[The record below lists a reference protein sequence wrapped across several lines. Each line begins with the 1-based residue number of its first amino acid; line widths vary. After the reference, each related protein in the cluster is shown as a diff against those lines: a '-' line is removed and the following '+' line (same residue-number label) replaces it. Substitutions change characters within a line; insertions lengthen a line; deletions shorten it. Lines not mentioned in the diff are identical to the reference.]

1 MKKLLPSIVKIGVV
15 TLLVTFLANW
25 ANAVPK
31 SFLPFVITQP
41 DGKKI
46 SCFVSGDEFH
56 NWVHDADGY
65 TIMRNPKNGYWVYA
79 IEENGKL
86 MPSDYVV
93 GVDKPSASKGLEP
106 YANISVKEYLKKRKD
121 HFIDNHYISLV
132 PSKSEK
138 GIAPLKTTKGE
149 VLNNIVVFIK
159 FADQTVNSE
168 DYSYYSDI
176 YNGSSSSV
184 ADYYNSV
191 SYGQFTISS
200 TFYPAPSGGY
210 VTWYTDSHNR
220 NYYQPYDATT
230 NPDGYDPDD
239 ENVTSTKSQAYR
251 EHTLLKNAIN
261 AISASVPT
269 GLNID
274 MNNDNFVDVVSFI
287 VAGTND
293 GWDELLWPHQW
304 SLYSQ
309 DAYINGKQV
318 GDYTFQLQF
327 FYDVRID
334 LGTLCHEMFHVI
346 GAPDLYQYSKSST
359 IKPVGKWDLME
370 GTLDYPQNMGAY
382 MKYFYGGWISN
393 IPTINESGTYTLNP
407 LSTSATGNAYII
419 PSPNT
424 YWEYFLVEYRNNNAY
439 DRDLPGTGMLVY
451 RINSLREGSGNAYA
465 DSDTPNE
472 VYIYRPNGTISVNGY
487 PDLAA
492 YSATNGRTAIND
504 QTSPSSF
511 LSDSTAG
518 GLNISNVTV
527 ASSTISFDAAI
538 NFVPWVILKNDYGY
552 GTAIGYGTVTFT
564 VATRFTSDDLTE
576 VVGRSIRKIDFY
588 IRGSSGTNITTN
600 DTVKVWEGGSYGN
613 PGALVYKA
621 DVTSEITVDTWTTHI
636 LTTPVEIKAGKEYW
650 VGYRATAS
658 SDYPFATDRG
668 PMVSGKGGWI
678 YSNNQWKELTE
689 LNSSLNYNFLIR
701 AVVGETQTTGV
712 PSSNLNDFGIK
723 IYPNP
728 INQNSVIQI
737 EMPVSGSA
745 SVDVYNMLGQLVWSA
760 PSAAYASGEQSISL
774 SKMNLS
780 KGVYLCK
787 VIMST
792 GSTTKQQTETIIVN

>member
-86 MPSDYVV
+86 TPSDYVV

-159 FADQTVNSE
+159 FADQTVDSE

-230 NPDGYDPDD
+230 NPDGYDPDA
-239 ENVTSTKSQAYR
+239 TSSTNTSSQTYR
-251 EHTLLKNAIN
+251 EHTLLKNAID
-261 AISASVPT
+261 AVSANIPT
-269 GLNID
+269 SINID
-274 MNNDNFVDVVSFI
+274 LNNDDYVDVVSFI
-287 VAGTND
+287 VAGAND
-293 GWDELLWPHQW
+293 GWNDLLWPHQW

-318 GDYTFQLQF
+318 GDYTFQLQL
-327 FYDVRID
+327 FYNARID

-346 GAPDLYQYSKSST
+346 GAPDLYQYSDNST
-359 IKPVGKWDLME
+359 ISPVGKWDLME

-382 MKYFYGGWISN
+382 MKYLYGGWISN
-393 IPTINESGTYTLNP
+393 IPTISESGTYTLNP

-451 RINSLREGSGNAYA
+451 RINLQREGYGNADA
-465 DSDTPNE
+465 DNETPNE
-472 VYIYRPNGTISVNGY
+472 VYIYRPYGTTTANGVPNS
-487 PDLAA
+487 AA
-492 YSATNGRTAIND
+492 YSSASSRTAIND

-511 LSDSTAG
+511 LSDGTAG
-518 GLNISNVTV
+518 GLNISNVTS

-538 NFVPWVILKNDYGY
+538 NFVPWVMLKND
-552 GTAIGYGTVTFT
+552 IGYYNGFNFGTNTT
-564 VATRFTSDDLTE
+564 TTIATRFTTDDFTGLIGENISKVLFYLLGNQGVNTMSK
-576 VVGRSIRKIDFY
+576 VVI
-588 IRGSSGTNITTN
+588 
-600 DTVKVWEGGSYGN
+600 KVWEGGSYGN
-613 PGALVYKA
+613 PGTLILS
-621 DVTSEITVDTWTTHI
+621 DNVTSEVKIDTWTTHE
-636 LTTPVEIKAGKEYW
+636 LSTPIEIKDGKEYW
-650 VGYRATAS
+650 IGYEVTFTTGH
-658 SDYPFATDRG
+658 PFAIDPG

-678 YSNNQWKELTE
+678 LTSGQWKELSE
-689 LNSSLNYNFLIR
+689 IGLDYNILIR
-701 AVVGETQTTGV
+701 AVIGDEATAV
-712 PSSNLNDFGIK
+712 PSSTVNDFGMK
-723 IYPNP
+723 VYPNP